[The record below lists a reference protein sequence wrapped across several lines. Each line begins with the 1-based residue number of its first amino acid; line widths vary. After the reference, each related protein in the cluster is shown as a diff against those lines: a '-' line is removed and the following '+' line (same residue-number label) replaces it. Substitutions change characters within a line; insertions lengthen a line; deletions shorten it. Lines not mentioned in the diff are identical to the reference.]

1 MKPITN
7 NKNLN
12 KVGMNTDL
20 SNRIEDGVMSLIKVL
35 DDMKEKVHYYDKKTA
50 SSFSSFGTNEK
61 YHLYPY
67 YGGEYTCRLFTDEE
81 EKRVINLQTKFF
93 KLRKELIQDGSFNIS
108 YSGSLTKGDE
118 SDSRYKELKSIVSDI
133 QLGATPNVR
142 SKTFYSNLV
151 NLLSIYVKEVPIWDN
166 NDDNEI
172 FEYSFKDIYL
182 IYKLDMNSD
191 FDVVDS
197 LTGKFRYTSIE
208 GGDVERFLRDFEKSI
223 YNFMI
228 PTKVDGDNIVL
239 HFELTHFFLVSGFF
253 LPKKDLYKVYT
264 MYMRRFISDFKPIKN
279 MKQVI
284 DCAFEIYKFHLY
296 RFFLNQHYN
305 IKV

>member
-1 MKPITN
+1 MKPILTN
-7 NKNLN
+7 KSIN

-20 SNRIEDGVMSLIKVL
+20 SNRIEDGVMSLIKAL

-81 EKRVINLQTKFF
+81 EKRVINLQREFF
-93 KLRKELIQDGSFNIS
+93 KMRKELMQDSSFNIS
-108 YSGSLTKGDE
+108 YNGSLVRGDE
-118 SDSRYKELKSIVSDI
+118 SDSRYKELKSIVIDI

-142 SKTFYSNLV
+142 NKTFYSKLV
-151 NLLSIYVKEVPIWDN
+151 NFLSIYVKEPMIWHGVN
-166 NDDNEI
+166 DNEI
-172 FEYSFKDIYL
+172 FENSFKDIYL

-191 FDVVDS
+191 FDVVDT

-208 GGDVERFLRDFEKSI
+208 GGNVERFLRDFENGN

-253 LPKKDLYKVYT
+253 LPKRDLYKVYT

-296 RFFLNQHYN
+296 RFFLNQHYTLR
-305 IKV
+305 V